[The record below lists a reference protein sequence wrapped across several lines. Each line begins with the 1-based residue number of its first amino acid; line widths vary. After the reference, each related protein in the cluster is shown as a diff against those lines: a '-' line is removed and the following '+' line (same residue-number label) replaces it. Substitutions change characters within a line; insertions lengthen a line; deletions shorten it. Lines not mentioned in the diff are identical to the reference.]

1 MPLLNLDFQVLRCF
15 KDAKNIICENV
26 QIHYYLVLSTIWF
39 TTQQEVLSV
48 WVPFFSSK
56 EFSEMLNNMSHAY
69 FLSNKKKLST
79 SDVQD
84 DLNII

>member
-1 MPLLNLDFQVLRCF
+1 MTGLWAFEWQMPFQKYHGSAIVVR
-15 KDAKNIICENV
+15 
-26 QIHYYLVLSTIWF
+26 WF

-69 FLSNKKKLST
+69 FLSNIKELST